1 MNPTSDRPV
10 PLPGVL
16 DIAPYI
22 PGRSRATGG
31 VKLHKL
37 SSNETPLGPSPNA
50 IKAFQRAA
58 TALELYPDGAASDLR
73 EAIGEIYGLDPKR
86 IVCGAGSDE
95 IFNLI
100 ARAYIGPGDEA
111 VYCEHGFLI
120 YPIAIKAAGG
130 KVLVAPEKNHTADV
144 DAILSLI
151 GERTRV
157 VFLAN
162 PNNPTG
168 TYLPIDEVRRL
179 HAGLPRR
186 VILVLDAAYAEYVV
200 RNDYESGVELAAV
213 QSNVVMT
220 RTLSKIY
227 GLAGLRI
234 GWCTGPAEIIDVL
247 NRIREPFSVSA
258 PSILA
263 GVAALR
269 DRAHFDKAVA
279 HNEKW
284 LPKVTE
290 GVEALGLEVTP
301 SVANFVLI
309 HFPRTKGSTAAEAD
323 AFLLSRGIVLRRVG
337 AYGIP
342 NALRMTIGSEEA
354 NMATIAALAEFLG
367 NLKAV

>member
-1 MNPTSDRPV
+1 MNSTTDRPV

-16 DIAPYI
+16 EIAPYI

-31 VKLHKL
+31 EKLHKL

-50 IKAFQRAA
+50 IKAFQSAAA
-58 TALELYPDGAASDLR
+58 TLELYPDGAARELR
-73 EAIGEIYGLDPKR
+73 EAIGEIHGIDPER

-111 VYCEHGFLI
+111 IYCEHGFLI

-130 KVLVAPEKNHTADV
+130 KVRVAPEKNHTADV

-168 TYLPIDEVRRL
+168 TYLAADEIRRL
-179 HAGLPRR
+179 HAGLPGN
-186 VILVLDAAYAEYVV
+186 VILVLDAAYAEYV
-200 RNDYESGVELAAV
+200 RLSDYDSGIELATTKN
-213 QSNVVMT
+213 NVVMT

-234 GWCTGPAEIIDVL
+234 GWCAGPAEIIDVL

-263 GVAALR
+263 GIAAIR
-269 DRAHFDKAVA
+269 DRAHFEKAVA
-279 HNEKW
+279 HNREW

-290 GVEALGLEVTP
+290 AVEGLGLEVTP

-309 HFPRTKGSTAAEAD
+309 HFPRTKGKTAAEAD
-323 AFLLSRGIVLRRVG
+323 AFLLSRGIVLRRVA

-342 NALRMTIGSEEA
+342 GALRMTIGSEEA
-354 NMATIAALAEFLG
+354 NLATIAALAEFIAKG
-367 NLKAV
+367 EAA

>member
-162 PNNPTG
+162 PNNPPA
-168 TYLPIDEVRRL
+168 PI
-179 HAGLPRR
+179 
-186 VILVLDAAYAEYVV
+186 
-200 RNDYESGVELAAV
+200 SS
-213 QSNVVMT
+213 Q
-220 RTLSKIY
+220 
-227 GLAGLRI
+227 
-234 GWCTGPAEIIDVL
+234 WPAQLET
-247 NRIREPFSVSA
+247 IRQ
-258 PSILA
+258 
-263 GVAALR
+263 
-269 DRAHFDKAVA
+269 
-279 HNEKW
+279 EKW
-284 LPKVTE
+284 LSDPRVAVMARFIWSRLSLCWRCCGSVIGTE
-290 GVEALGLEVTP
+290 RARLLPQRLSEWLLPQV
-301 SVANFVLI
+301 
-309 HFPRTKGSTAAEAD
+309 RAATR
-323 AFLLSRGIVLRRVG
+323 SNVG
-337 AYGIP
+337 M
-342 NALRMTIGSEEA
+342 R
-354 NMATIAALAEFLG
+354 
-367 NLKAV
+367 